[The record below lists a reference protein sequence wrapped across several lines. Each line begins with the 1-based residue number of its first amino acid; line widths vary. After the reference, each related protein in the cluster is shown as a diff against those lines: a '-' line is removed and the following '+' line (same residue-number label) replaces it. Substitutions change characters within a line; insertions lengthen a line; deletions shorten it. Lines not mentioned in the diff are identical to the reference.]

1 MNDTS
6 PEIAEMVRARLMKLS
21 GETRLIMGAQMF
33 ESARAMILASLPTDL
48 TEFER
53 KQLLFER
60 IYGEKFPVS
69 EVK

>member
-6 PEIAEMVRARLMKLS
+6 PEIAEMVRARLMNLS
-21 GETRLIMGAQMF
+21 GETRLIMGVQMF
-33 ESARAMILASLPTDL
+33 ESARAMILASLPPDL
-48 TEFER
+48 NEFER

-60 IYGEKFPVS
+60 IYGEKFPIS